1 MRKKKV
7 KKRKKKEKERK
18 KERWRKNFVS
28 ALFCNVVLFWVFLS
42 RYLGHVAPPAAIRGR
57 QMTSSFPVSDDSRIS
72 FHPFFWVSLVRTTS
86 KNPSN
91 RRPTTT
97 TTTTGWKKM
106 VIRVRFVGLT
116 RKLTPRRAVNVRERL
131 RLVRRRSSRSCR
143 PFPGG

>member
-7 KKRKKKEKERK
+7 KKRKKKKKKERK
-18 KERWRKNFVS
+18 MAEEFCKRFF
-28 ALFCNVVLFWVFLS
+28 FCNVVLFWVFLS

-97 TTTTGWKKM
+97 TTTTTGWKKM